1 MKNTSKTTKALFA
14 MLGAIGITTVA
25 FAANNQQSQNDVL
38 SASHAKVS
46 LSQAINIAAQKAQGD
61 ILSAKYDEEK
71 GGQYEIEIA
80 NGQTSHE
87 VKVNADTGGI
97 IKIKQEQ
104 LEKDDI
110 SEFVALRQ
118 AKVSFTQAI
127 QQAGQKVGGQVIGGE
142 FNANNGK
149 SAYQVEVLK
158 GNQAYDVVIDATT
171 GNILSSKV
179 DRVDKVDSGNEQ
191 DEGNEANESHET
203 AHNLNNATLAVNA
216 IQAV

>member
-1 MKNTSKTTKALFA
+1 M
-14 MLGAIGITTVA
+14 
-25 FAANNQQSQNDVL
+25 
-38 SASHAKVS
+38 
-46 LSQAINIAAQKAQGD
+46 
-61 ILSAKYDEEK
+61 
-71 GGQYEIEIA
+71 
-80 NGQTSHE
+80 
-87 VKVNADTGGI
+87 
-97 IKIKQEQ
+97 
-104 LEKDDI
+104 
-110 SEFVALRQ
+110 
-118 AKVSFTQAI
+118 
-127 QQAGQKVGGQVIGGE
+127 GGQVIGGE